1 MTKLPYPSLSLS
13 LQTDSRALY
22 VKQWSSE
29 LGRCVLQQL
38 SRLYRAL
45 VWEGFILL
53 AVAAGDDKALRESQS
68 QTDSSASDAQ
78 TTAGGSSTDSSQSIR
93 TQAQATALPTV
104 LTAETLPRT
113 CTAVVDDST
122 SLDQESSSPPATTAS
137 NASST
142 VRSKHV
148 PGSQPPSGPVQSL
161 KQLTPLL
168 AVTSRV
174 GGALAELISLLVK
187 LCTSPLHRQHRR
199 AGHGLIAYSYQPP
212 SEDAI
217 AVCLEATNLLV
228 DSMRWEVPPPTA
240 CTAAMLSPIH
250 ERLFKG

>member
-1 MTKLPYPSLSLS
+1 M
-13 LQTDSRALY
+13 
-22 VKQWSSE
+22 KQWSSE
-29 LGRCVLQQL
+29 LGRSVLQQL

-53 AVAAGDDKALRESQS
+53 AVAASDDKALRESQS
-68 QTDSSASDAQ
+68 QTDGSASDAQ
-78 TTAGGSSTDSSQSIR
+78 TTACGSGTDPSQPVR
-93 TQAQATALPTV
+93 TQAQAAVLPTV

-113 CTAVVDDST
+113 CTAAGGDDDNTT
-122 SLDQESSSPPATTAS
+122 SDQDSSSLSTGNPVAAGGAPPITG
-137 NASST
+137 
-142 VRSKHV
+142 VHPKPR
-148 PGSQPPSGPVQSL
+148 PLGSQPPPPPPPSGPVQSL

-199 AGHGLIAYSYQPP
+199 AGHGLVAYSYQPP
-212 SEDAI
+212 SEDAV
-217 AVCLEATNLLV
+217 AVCLEASDLLV
-228 DSMRWEVPPPTA
+228 ESMRWEVPLPAA
-240 CTAAMLSPIH
+240 CGAAMLSPIH